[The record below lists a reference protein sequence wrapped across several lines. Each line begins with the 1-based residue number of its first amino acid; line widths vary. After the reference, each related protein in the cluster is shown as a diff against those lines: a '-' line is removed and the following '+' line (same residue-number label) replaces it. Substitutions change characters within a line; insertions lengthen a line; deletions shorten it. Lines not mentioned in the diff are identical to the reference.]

1 MKNEL
6 FKRIISSI
14 ILIPLAFFF
23 IIKGY
28 LYFTFFLLI
37 CFSISMYEWY
47 KISKNQKY
55 FIFGILFLL
64 FSFFSIFQIRRFEDN
79 DPTYLLI
86 VLAICILTDIGGYL
100 FGKILKGPK
109 LTKLSPNKTFSG
121 MFGGYF
127 IAIFSLILINNYINF
142 LISFSI
148 IFNIIFIFIISSIS
162 QIGDISI
169 SYFKRLSNIKD
180 TGNVIPGHGG
190 ILDRIDGMIFAFP
203 MSYLIY
209 LLFLK

>member
-6 FKRIISSI
+6 LKRIISSI

-23 IIKGY
+23 IIKGN

-55 FIFGILFLL
+55 FIFGILFLF
-64 FSFFSIFQIRRFEDN
+64 FSFFSIFQIRTFEDN
-79 DPTYLLI
+79 DPTYLFL
-86 VLAICILTDIGGYL
+86 VLVICILSDIGGYL

-142 LISFSI
+142 LISDSI

>member
-6 FKRIISSI
+6 LKRIISSI

-86 VLAICILTDIGGYL
+86 VLVICILTDIGGYL

-121 MFGGYF
+121 MFGSYF
-127 IAIFSLILINNYINF
+127 FSILSLTFINNYINF
-142 LISFSI
+142 LISDSI
-148 IFNIIFIFIISSIS
+148 VFNIIFIFIISSIS
-162 QIGDISI
+162 QIGDVSI

-180 TGNVIPGHGG
+180 TGTIIPGHGG

-203 MSYLIY
+203 MSFLIY